1 MKTSEQELFGQVRIK
16 ITIRYLE
23 ITETLLKSGSKIMV
37 GFKKIDMKDLVDIR
51 DIEHILQLDN
61 EYDLQKA
68 LLLDRKL
75 RLMVK
80 DNIDLKPIHDKL
92 FRLIQDYEDRKWTD
106 SENIPDKQFDEAETA
121 EQLVEI
127 ERKFI
132 LQRKDAIRK
141 KLKSYE
147 MTQTDLALI
156 LGHKKSYMSEL
167 INGVS
172 QFSMKDLVI
181 IHRVLRIDLAK
192 LIPTYLQNDTRERVK
207 QSISKL
213 NKPRLKL
220 RKKDLIKS

>member
-1 MKTSEQELFGQVRIK
+1 
-16 ITIRYLE
+16 
-23 ITETLLKSGSKIMV
+23 
-37 GFKKIDMKDLVDIR
+37 MKDLIDIR
-51 DIEHILQLDN
+51 EIEDIQQLDN

-80 DNIDLKPIHDKL
+80 ENIDLKPIHDRL
-92 FRLIQDYEDRKWTD
+92 FQLIQDYEAKKWSD
-106 SENIPDKQFDEAETA
+106 SENISEKQFDDSETA

-132 LQRKDAIRK
+132 AQRKESLRK
-141 KLKSYE
+141 KLKSYD
-147 MTQTDLALI
+147 MNQTDLAVL

-192 LIPTYLQNDTRERVK
+192 LIPTYLQNETRERVK
-207 QSISKL
+207 QSISQL
-213 NKPRLKL
+213 NKPKLRL
-220 RKKDLIKS
+220 RKKDLITS

>member
-1 MKTSEQELFGQVRIK
+1 
-16 ITIRYLE
+16 
-23 ITETLLKSGSKIMV
+23 
-37 GFKKIDMKDLVDIR
+37 MKDLVDIR

-75 RLMVK
+75 RSMVK

-207 QSISKL
+207 QSISQL

>member
-1 MKTSEQELFGQVRIK
+1 
-16 ITIRYLE
+16 
-23 ITETLLKSGSKIMV
+23 
-37 GFKKIDMKDLVDIR
+37 MKDLIDIR
-51 DIEHILQLDN
+51 EIEDIQQLDN

-80 DNIDLKPIHDKL
+80 ENVDLKPIHDKL
-92 FRLIQDYEDRKWTD
+92 FELIQDYEAKKWSD
-106 SENIPDKQFDEAETA
+106 SDNISVKQFEDAETA

-132 LQRKDAIRK
+132 AQRKESIRK
-141 KLKSYE
+141 KLKSYD
-147 MTQTDLALI
+147 MNQTDLAVL
-156 LGHKKSYMSEL
+156 LEHKKSYMSEL

-192 LIPTYLQNDTRERVK
+192 LIPTYLQNETRERVK
-207 QSISKL
+207 QSISQL
-213 NKPRLKL
+213 NKPKLRL
-220 RKKDLIKS
+220 RKKDLIIS

>member
-1 MKTSEQELFGQVRIK
+1 
-16 ITIRYLE
+16 
-23 ITETLLKSGSKIMV
+23 
-37 GFKKIDMKDLVDIR
+37 MKDLIDIR
-51 DIEHILQLDN
+51 EIDNIEQLDN

-80 DNIDLKPIHDKL
+80 EDPDLKPLNDKL
-92 FRLIQDYEDRKWTD
+92 IELIQDYEEKNWSD
-106 SENIPDKQFDEAETA
+106 SEKISEKQFDEAETA

-132 LQRKDAIRK
+132 AQRKEVIRK
-141 KLKSYE
+141 KLKSYD
-147 MTQTDLALI
+147 MNQTDLAIL

-181 IHRVLRIDLAK
+181 IHRVLRINLTK
-192 LIPTYLQNDTRERVK
+192 LIPTYLQNETGERVK
-207 QSISKL
+207 QTITRL
-213 NKPRLKL
+213 NKPKL
-220 RKKDLIKS
+220 RLSKKDLIMS

>member
-1 MKTSEQELFGQVRIK
+1 
-16 ITIRYLE
+16 
-23 ITETLLKSGSKIMV
+23 
-37 GFKKIDMKDLVDIR
+37 MKDIVDIR
-51 DIEHILQLDN
+51 EIENIQQLDN

-80 DNIDLKPIHDKL
+80 ENAGLKPIHDKL
-92 FRLIQDYEDRKWTD
+92 FQLIKDYEERNWSD
-106 SENIPDKQFDEAETA
+106 SENISEKQFDEAETA

-132 LQRKDAIRK
+132 AQKKETIRK
-141 KLKSYE
+141 KLKSYD
-147 MTQTDLALI
+147 MNQTDLATL

-181 IHRVLRIDLAK
+181 IHRVLRIDLTK
-192 LIPTYLQNDTRERVK
+192 LIPTYLQNETKERVK
-207 QSISKL
+207 KSISQL
-213 NKPRLKL
+213 NKPKL
-220 RKKDLIKS
+220 RLSKQDLIMSS

>member
-1 MKTSEQELFGQVRIK
+1 
-16 ITIRYLE
+16 
-23 ITETLLKSGSKIMV
+23 
-37 GFKKIDMKDLVDIR
+37 MKDIVDIR
-51 DIEHILQLDN
+51 EIESIQQLDN

-75 RLMVK
+75 RLIVK
-80 DNIDLKPIHDKL
+80 DNDKLKPIHDKL
-92 FRLIQDYEDRKWTD
+92 FQLIQDYEERNWSN
-106 SENIPDKQFDEAETA
+106 SENISEKQFDEAETA

-132 LQRKDAIRK
+132 AQRKEAIRK
-141 KLKSYE
+141 KLKSYDIN
-147 MTQTDLALI
+147 QTDLAIL

-192 LIPTYLQNDTRERVK
+192 LIPTYLQNETRERVK
-207 QSISKL
+207 QSIFQL
-213 NKPRLKL
+213 NKPKLKL
-220 RKKDLIKS
+220 KRKDLIMS